1 MSKILCLFSLG
12 LSVILVILFI
22 LDLSIGIPFNKGSI
36 FFDVVFLVAA
46 LIVGVL
52 SWFTYREQ

>member
-12 LSVILVILFI
+12 LSVLLAILFI
-22 LDLSIGIPFNKGSI
+22 LDMSIGIPFKKGSI
-36 FFDVVFLVAA
+36 VFDVVFLIAA
-46 LIVGVL
+46 VVIGVL

>member
-12 LSVILVILFI
+12 LSVILAIMFI
-22 LDLSIGIPFNKGSI
+22 LDLSIGMPFKKGSI
-36 FFDVVFLVAA
+36 VFDVIFLVAA
-46 LIVGVL
+46 LTIGVL

>member
-12 LSVILVILFI
+12 LSGILAILFV
-22 LDLSIGIPFNKGSI
+22 LDLGIGIPFKRESI
-36 FFDVVFLVAA
+36 VFDVVFLIAA
-46 LIVGVL
+46 VVIGVL

>member
-12 LSVILVILFI
+12 LSAILAILFI
-22 LDLSIGIPFNKGSI
+22 LDLSVGIPFQKGSI
-36 FFDVVFLVAA
+36 LFDVVFLAAA
-46 LIVGVL
+46 LIIGVL

>member
-12 LSVILVILFI
+12 LSVILAILFI
-22 LDLSIGIPFNKGSI
+22 LDLSVGIPFKKGSI
-36 FFDVVFLVAA
+36 VFDVVFLVAA
-46 LIVGVL
+46 LIIGVL